1 MDITPAQI
9 KVHNLDIACWTLLED
24 HQVRFFNLGTI
35 NNPQKIKPKAML
47 DESITKNIK
56 AMLQEYKDIFAWNYI
71 DLKGIPSRIAQ
82 HHIELNTT
90 IPHVRQVRYWVDPNY
105 DVVIK
110 QDLDKLLSVG
120 FIAQVEEAN

>member
-1 MDITPAQI
+1 LEIFNATIFGEEANIEDLTFKFPHFKGQIQMDITPAQI

-56 AMLQEYKDIFAWNYI
+56 AMLQEYKDIFA
-71 DLKGIPSRIAQ
+71 
-82 HHIELNTT
+82 
-90 IPHVRQVRYWVDPNY
+90 
-105 DVVIK
+105 
-110 QDLDKLLSVG
+110 
-120 FIAQVEEAN
+120 